1 MKRKIKFRGKNPQTN
16 YWVVGGYY
24 KHLKKTPNPIG
35 DSIKEEDYQSL
46 IMTSGF
52 SDWNMPK
59 KIECFEVDEKTVGQY
74 IGLKDKNGK
83 EIYEGDI
90 VKIKYG
96 IEIIKYF
103 DKEARFR
110 ITNYNGGS
118 DKISDYIYDGGLEV
132 IGNIYENKDLLRN
145 REEE

>member
-1 MKRKIKFRGKNPQTN
+1 MKRKIKFRAWHKNIN
-16 YWVVGGYY
+16 YMCQSV
-24 KHLKKTPNPIG
+24 KT
-35 DSIKEEDYQSL
+35 DLLDRDYL
-46 IMTSGF
+46 EFM
-52 SDWNMPK
+52 
-59 KIECFEVDEKTVGQY
+59 QY
-74 IGLKDKNGK
+74 IGLKDINEK

-90 VKIKYG
+90 VKTKYG

-145 REEE
+145 REEV